1 MFLIIDREM
10 QRVLRSL
17 PQENANRMMLGFL
30 MFFLGVFLL
39 GLSGGYAVP
48 ADLFSTALW
57 FDNQGMPLVFGI
69 RFSLWNILGGG
80 RETSLEGAV
89 FSIIITLMT
98 WSLAFKS
105 MRALSSAEGNY
116 GGGHQNPLSLT
127 IGLVRGN
134 TRPQSINWD
143 IVTPLI
149 QMWMLVL
156 FDVFTGAEFR
166 AGGTASWF
174 VSFLVAFLFENVL
187 SDSALIAGFQLAI
200 TGGMVLYKLFRVD
213 DSPPT
218 GQQGRV
224 TQPNQPAR
232 NDRPTTPQHRQP
244 PPPPASSSRGGI
256 GRLAQLTREEDETT

>member
-1 MFLIIDREM
+1 MFLIVDREM
-10 QRVLRSL
+10 QRVLRAL
-17 PQENANRMMLGFL
+17 PQENANRLMLGFL
-30 MFFLGVFLL
+30 MFFLGVFML

-69 RFSLWNILGGG
+69 RFSLWNLLGGG

-105 MRALSSAEGNY
+105 MRALSSANGDY
-116 GGGHQNPLSLT
+116 GGGHQNPLSLAL
-127 IGLVRGN
+127 GLVRGS
-134 TRPQSINWD
+134 TRPQQINWD

-166 AGGTASWF
+166 SGGTASWF

-187 SDSALIAGFQLAI
+187 SDSALIAGFQLSI
-200 TGGMVLYKLFRVD
+200 TGGMVLYKLFRVED
-213 DSPPT
+213 TPAPPSGSG
-218 GQQGRV
+218 GQPSRAQTAP
-224 TQPNQPAR
+224 TQPA
-232 NDRPTTPQHRQP
+232 HRQP
-244 PPPPASSSRGGI
+244 PPPPSRGV
-256 GRLAQLTREEDETT
+256 GRFPVHQTGTEEHET